1 MFALEVALLLGTVLL
16 APFSHAQTE
25 EYTVLS
31 TVVFVRSGE
40 RTPQILGTEPS
51 MLTSLGAQ
59 QAYAAGSFFR
69 DRYVSSAT
77 SRSGIDQAPLRG
89 LSANSYDPRQMYIL
103 AVDTHPT
110 AATAQA
116 FMQGFYPPYVLNEST
131 AALVEPSS
139 VLANESYVSITSSL
153 HHETEADYSSDRKP
167 SRRLPI
173 CANPNSR

>member
-1 MFALEVALLLGTVLL
+1 MFAPTIAFLATILL
-16 APFSHAQTE
+16 APFSHAQTDSR
-25 EYTVLS
+25 YTVLS
-31 TVVFVRSGE
+31 SVVFVRSGE

-51 MLTSLGAQ
+51 ILTSLGAQ
-59 QAYAAGSFFR
+59 QAYTAGSFFR
-69 DRYVSSAT
+69 DRYVSST
-77 SRSGIDQAPLRG
+77 SSRSGVEKAPMRG

-103 AVDTHPT
+103 AVDTHPA

-139 VLANESYVSITSSL
+139 VLANESYVSITL
-153 HHETEADYSSDRKP
+153 PLQHELEADKSLDRKS